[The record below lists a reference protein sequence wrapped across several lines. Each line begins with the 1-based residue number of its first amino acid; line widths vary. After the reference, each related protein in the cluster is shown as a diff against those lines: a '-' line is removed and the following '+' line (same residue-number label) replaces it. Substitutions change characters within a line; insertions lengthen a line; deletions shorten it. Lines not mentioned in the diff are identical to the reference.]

1 MQRRVVLCGDS
12 LLLAAMR
19 ASLDAY
25 PSLEVITLAAPSAA
39 QLERVVAL
47 DPAAVIFDGG
57 SERRDRLLSL
67 LQERPDLLL
76 IQVDVCSHGMLV
88 LSGRHLHEPTT
99 LDLVQLIVNV
109 NSHNRS
115 LDEGMS
121 DEEDLG

>member
-1 MQRRVVLCGDS
+1 
-12 LLLAAMR
+12 
-19 ASLDAY
+19 
-25 PSLEVITLAAPSAA
+25 
-39 QLERVVAL
+39 
-47 DPAAVIFDGG
+47 
-57 SERRDRLLSL
+57 
-67 LQERPDLLL
+67 
-76 IQVDVCSHGMLV
+76 MLV